1 MAAGHRLARPWSPPS
16 RASLGLCAFLA
27 VLTLLGA
34 PPARPTDATIAI
46 TDPSELRAL
55 AARHLGDPDLWPM
68 LVKAAG
74 VAKPR
79 DVRPGTV
86 VTLPIDEIVRSNDLL
101 GRARAELARST
112 KEGARLFA
120 PALMSEAIRQHDLA
134 VRARQAGLWA
144 DSAASAGRAAE
155 IAAQALDAAKRG
167 RDESVEALLTDRQGT
182 VEGRRP
188 DELSWTGRRRDQSL
202 IEQERVRTLSSSTA
216 QITFLDE
223 SRLRLNANSQ
233 AVIQRLRV
241 DRLSRE
247 QKSRVRLLE
256 GDFYALLGGRS
267 QRKQFDLE
275 VPEVETR
282 IESTSFWVRKDSS
295 GAKFTNYDER
305 VVQVA
310 AQGRSVTLGRN
321 EATLV
326 RTGQP
331 PAAKRPILPAP
342 ALIQPPD
349 DGVALTGGPGL
360 VWAPVDEAAGYWLEV
375 AVDPDF
381 ARMVESRWGIK
392 ETGHPTDALP
402 IGEYYWRVV
411 ALDRYGVPGERS
423 EVRHLLVRTD
433 TAPPFLGVTE
443 PEEGAVLRRSP
454 IRWRGESE
462 PGAVLSINGRSVPL
476 DGDGRF
482 DVTLDA
488 VEGDN
493 LVRLEAVDG
502 AGNRTVRERRFVLM
516 PDRAAAVRFD
526 ESLPR
531 EGADRFVSARPSLAL
546 SGVTEANAELR
557 IKAADGSERA
567 GAFSDAQGRFRLSLD
582 VQGETETFTAVVRAL
597 SGFSSEQP
605 FSVRVDRVPPTIELD
620 SEVPGLTSIEW
631 LVLRGRVED
640 GVRILLGGRPLPLV
654 EGAFSADLT
663 LAEGGNVFE
672 LSASDAVGNET
683 TRRLRI
689 TLDQTPPRIL
699 GHAVSTREARPG
711 EPFTVEV
718 RAEDP
723 SGLRQAG
730 SITLSVGTSSL
741 SELLRYDASG
751 GVYRAVIQP
760 TAGIGGRVRVTGI
773 TVADYAGNSQVERL
787 E

>member
-1 MAAGHRLARPWSPPS
+1 MAAGRLL
-16 RASLGLCAFLA
+16 ASAVSALRTRTGVALFCA
-27 VLTLLGA
+27 VLSLLGA
-34 PPARPTDATIAI
+34 PPARPADTSITIV
-46 TDPSELRAL
+46 DPAELRAL
-55 AARHLGDPDLWPM
+55 ARRHLGDPDLWPM

-74 VAKPR
+74 VAEPR

-86 VTLPIDEIVRSNDLL
+86 VTLPVDAIARSSDMLN
-101 GRARAELARST
+101 RARAELARST

-120 PALMSEAIRQHDLA
+120 PDLMSEAIRQHDLA
-134 VRARQAGLWA
+134 VRARQAGAWA
-144 DSAASAGRAAE
+144 DSAASAGRAAA
-155 IAAQALDAAKRG
+155 IAAQALEAAKRS

-188 DELSWTGRRRDQSL
+188 DELSWTARRRDQLL

-233 AVIQRLRV
+233 AVIQRLRM

-256 GDFYALLGGRS
+256 GDFYALLGGQS

-275 VPEVETR
+275 VPDVETR
-282 IESTSFWVRKDSS
+282 IESTSFWVRKDSN

-305 VVQVA
+305 IVQVA

-331 PAAKRPILPAP
+331 PAAKRTILPAP
-342 ALIQPPD
+342 DLRQPPD
-349 DGVALTGGPGL
+349 DGVALAGGPGL
-360 VWAPVDEAAGYWLEV
+360 VWAPVDGAAGYWLEV
-375 AVDPDF
+375 ATDPDF

-392 ETGHPTDALP
+392 ATGHPTARLP

-411 ALDRYGVPGERS
+411 ALDRFGVPGERS
-423 EVRHLLVRTD
+423 KVRRLRVRTD
-433 TAPPFLGVTE
+433 VTPPFLGVTE
-443 PEEGAVLRRSP
+443 PEDGAVLRRSP
-454 IRWRGESE
+454 VRWRGESE
-462 PGAVLSINGRSVPL
+462 PGVELSIAGRVVPL
-476 DGDGRF
+476 DGEGRF
-482 DVTLDA
+482 DTTVDA

-493 LVRLEAVDG
+493 LVRIEAVDG

-516 PDRAAAVRFD
+516 PDRAAAIRFD

-531 EGADRFVSARPSLAL
+531 DGVDRFVSARPSLVL
-546 SGVTEANAELR
+546 SGVTEANTELR
-557 IKAADGSERA
+557 IQTMDGGERV
-567 GAFSDAQGRFRLSLD
+567 GAFSDAEGRFRLILD
-582 VQGETETFTAVVRAL
+582 VQGEAETFLAVARAL
-597 SGFSSEQP
+597 SGFASEQQ
-605 FSVRVDRVPPTIELD
+605 FSVRVDRVPPSIELE
-620 SEVPGLTSIEW
+620 SEVPGVTSIEW

-640 GVRILLGGRPLPLV
+640 GVRLLLAGRPLPLV
-654 EGAFSADLT
+654 DGAFSADLT
-663 LAEGGNVFE
+663 LGEGSNVVE
-672 LSASDAVGNET
+672 LTASDAVGNET

-699 GHAVSTREARPG
+699 GHAVSTRDARPG

-723 SGLRQAG
+723 SGLRQVG
-730 SITLSVGTSSL
+730 TVTLSVGATTL
-741 SELLRYDASG
+741 SELLRYDASAG
-751 GVYRAVIQP
+751 IYRAVVQP
-760 TAGIGGRVRVTGI
+760 NAGIGGRVRVTAVTIG
-773 TVADYAGNSQVERL
+773 DYAGNSQVERL